1 MNLEKVRRGKMVS
14 KEGIYEGYKVLQNNR
29 SWGFEESDGASVLPV
44 IFDFCKIVPNTSGIQ
59 NIQTFLLSFSNFVH
73 CSSLTRQEFLQNLF
87 FSC

>member
-1 MNLEKVRRGKMVS
+1 M
-14 KEGIYEGYKVLQNNR
+14 LQNNR

-73 CSSLTRQEFLQNLF
+73 CSSLTRQEFLRICSSAAELVLVYI
-87 FSC
+87 SSLGL